1 MSTTDEPLDSVLEA
15 GLERVVAFYQTL
27 TPASLT
33 QLATV
38 YAPQAHFKDPFNEVV
53 GLAAIEAIF
62 RHMFVQ
68 VQSPQFTVT
77 TRLRDGRQAMLGWV
91 FAFGPPQRRIEVR
104 GVSHLHLDRQGR
116 VVVHR
121 DYWDT
126 AEELYAKLPLLG
138 VLMRGLRRRLS
149 ATQR

>member
-15 GLERVVAFYQTL
+15 GLDRLVAFYETL
-27 TPASLT
+27 TPASLE

-62 RHMFVQ
+62 RHMFAQ

-77 TRLRDGRQAMLGWV
+77 ARLRDGPQVMLGWV
-91 FAFGPPQRRIEVR
+91 FAFGSPQRRIEVR
-104 GVSHLHLDRQGR
+104 GVSHLQLDRQGR